1 MTDHILNMYSPANM
15 KKIPFKTFRHA
26 LTVPAVKL
34 VIFSAAITPRVIS
47 RFYAGMLGW
56 LLSILPLPSNR
67 IIKKHQQGVMANNGI
82 QAAVAN
88 IYTSVLTG
96 FFDFFYL
103 SYRSDNAF
111 RKIVKVEGSDNMGKA
126 LSHGRGVIAI
136 TAHYGPWELLPRA
149 MKLLGFDIGVV
160 GRALSQK
167 GASDVLDKLRR
178 KPGIHTVD
186 RNAGVAPILRLLRNN
201 IALGI
206 LIDQDTKGVQSEF
219 ADFLGRPALTPV
231 APAVLSR
238 RLEVPVV
245 TLHITRQKDKTYLLE
260 IDEPLFFT
268 KEDSVSDI
276 LTLLNERISQWILS
290 APEQWVWFHNR
301 WRTQRK

>member
-1 MTDHILNMYSPANM
+1 M

-26 LTVPAVKL
+26 LTAPAFKL
-34 VIFSAAITPRVIS
+34 VIFAAVITPRPVS
-47 RFYAGMLGW
+47 RVFAGILGW
-56 LLSILPLPSNR
+56 FLSILPLPSNR
-67 IIKKHQQGVMANNGI
+67 IIKKHQQGVMADNNI
-82 QAAVAN
+82 RVTAAE
-88 IYTSVLTG
+88 IYTSVLAG

-111 RKIVKVEGSDNMGKA
+111 MKIVKVTGSDNMRKA
-126 LSHGRGVIAI
+126 LSQGKGVIAI

-149 MKLLGFDIGVV
+149 MKLLGFNIGVV
-160 GRALSQK
+160 GRALSQR

-186 RNAGVAPILRLLRNN
+186 RDAGVAPILRLLRNN
-201 IALGI
+201 AALGI

-219 ADFLGRPALTPV
+219 ADFLGRPALTPT

-260 IDEPLFFT
+260 IDEHLFFS

-276 LTLLNERISQWILS
+276 LTLLNERISQWILN

-301 WRTQRK
+301 WRRKPQEKASLINNKML